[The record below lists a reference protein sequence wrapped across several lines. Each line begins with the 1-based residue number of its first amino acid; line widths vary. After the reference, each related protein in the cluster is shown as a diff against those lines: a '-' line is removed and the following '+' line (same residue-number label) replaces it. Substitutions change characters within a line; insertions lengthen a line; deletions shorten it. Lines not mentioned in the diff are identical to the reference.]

1 MTREEEIIEAG
12 IEYNMQNSP
21 CCIGGDNF
29 YEQAKEFNR
38 NKSFEA
44 GAKWADERTQ
54 SPWISVEDD
63 LPCNHDD
70 LIYFGETILVLTRF
84 EDGELYVTHMRK
96 SKVTNNWYWVA
107 VKHVTHWMPI
117 PKLND

>member
-1 MTREEEIIEAG
+1 MIREEEIIEAG

-29 YEQAKEFNR
+29 YEQAMKFNR

-44 GAKWADERTQ
+44 GAKWADEHPE
-54 SPWISVEDD
+54 SPWISVEND
-63 LPCNHDD
+63 LPCNHDE
-70 LIYFGETILVLTRF
+70 LIYFGTTVIVLVRLKNGNVLSNYMSRV
-84 EDGELYVTHMRK
+84 ENSYKWSWARPV
-96 SKVTNNWYWVA
+96 NI
-107 VKHVTHWMPI
+107 THWMLI

>member
-12 IEYNMQNSP
+12 IEYNIQNSP

-70 LIYFGETILVLTRF
+70 LLESPNDITKYVLAMNETGLPRITYMEKF
-84 EDGELYVTHMRK
+84 
-96 SKVTNNWYWVA
+96 NNKWLWRGNFI
-107 VKHVTHWMPI
+107 THWMPI
-117 PKLND
+117 PKFE